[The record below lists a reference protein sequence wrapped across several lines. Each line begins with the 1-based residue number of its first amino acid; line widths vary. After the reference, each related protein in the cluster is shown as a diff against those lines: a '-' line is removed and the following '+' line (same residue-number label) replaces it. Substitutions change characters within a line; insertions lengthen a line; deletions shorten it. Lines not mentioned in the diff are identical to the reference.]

1 MRRTTRDTLAAF
13 LVGGGIGGGVY
24 WLDGDAG
31 VALVAGVCWAAGLA
45 VTLRIGH
52 LYPAYATGEQ
62 WTDKRWTALSAGL
75 VSLAALVGM
84 GATGP
89 ATGELRLGLGVLVGG
104 AGLVAYATGTM
115 AVLERTADDSTG
127 AAPSPDASHSTGGD

>member
-1 MRRTTRDTLAAF
+1 MRRTTRDTLAAL

-24 WLDGDAG
+24 ALDGTVGLALAAG
-31 VALVAGVCWAAGLA
+31 ACWAAGLA

-52 LYPAYATGEQ
+52 LYPTYATGEQ
-62 WTDKRWTALSAGL
+62 WTDRRWTALSAGL

-84 GATGP
+84 GATNPG
-89 ATGELRLGLGVLVGG
+89 TGELRLGLGVLVGG

-115 AVLERTADDSTG
+115 AVLERTTDDPTG
-127 AAPSPDASHSTGGD
+127 ATANPDPSRSTDGD